1 MNEAFAGG
9 IGARL
14 LTRLDAQ
21 AGVLSCSFTEPFFS
35 ITFDSATGVVTRVSA
50 DETDPDTGKPIPK
63 VLAQGARLELLD
75 YDATGQKLRL
85 ANAGETL
92 LDLQVT
98 MQADDGMSD
107 STYPMEG
114 KYGSN
119 TGGCYTDKFPPFDP
133 YEMLEGLGLK
143 P

>member
-1 MNEAFAGG
+1 MKG
-9 IGARL
+9 L
-14 LTRLDAQ
+14 LVGMALMLLPLEAQ
-21 AGVLSCSFTEPFFS
+21 AGELHCSFTEPFFS
-35 ITFDSATGVVTRVSA
+35 MTFDSATGVVTWVSA

-63 VLAQGARLELLD
+63 ILATSAKLELLD
-75 YDATGQKLRL
+75 YAEGGQKLRL
-85 ANAGETL
+85 SNGSETL
-92 LDLQVT
+92 LDLQIT
-98 MQADDGMSD
+98 MQADDGMSE

-133 YEMLEGLGLK
+133 YEMMEGLGLK

>member
-1 MNEAFAGG
+1 MK
-9 IGARL
+9 RL
-14 LTRLDAQ
+14 LAGLGLALFAAEAQ
-21 AGVLSCSFTEPFFS
+21 AGVLSCSFTEPFFN
-35 ITFDSATGVVTRVSA
+35 ITYDSATGVVTWISA
-50 DETDPDTGKPIPK
+50 DDSDPDTGKPIPRI
-63 VLAQGARLELLD
+63 LAKTAKLELLD
-75 YDATGQKLRL
+75 YAESGQKLRL
-85 ANAGETL
+85 VDAGKTL

-119 TGGCYTDKFPPFDP
+119 TGGCYTDKFPPFNP

>member
-1 MNEAFAGG
+1 MK
-9 IGARL
+9 RL
-14 LTRLDAQ
+14 LAGLALMLLPLEAR

-35 ITFDSATGVVTRVSA
+35 ISFDSATGVVTWVSA
-50 DETDPDTGKPIPK
+50 DESDPDTGKPIPK
-63 VLAQGARLELLD
+63 ILATSAKLEILD
-75 YDATGQKLRL
+75 YDASGQKLRL
-85 ANAGETL
+85 SNGSETL
-92 LDLQVT
+92 LDLKIT
-98 MQADDGMSD
+98 MQADDGMSE

-133 YEMLEGLGLK
+133 YEMMEGLGLK

>member
-1 MNEAFAGG
+1 MR
-9 IGARL
+9 RL
-14 LTRLDAQ
+14 LLGSAFMLLSLDTQ
-21 AGVLSCSFTEPFFS
+21 AGVLSCSFTEPFFTIS
-35 ITFDSATGVVTRVSA
+35 FDSTTGVVTEISA

-63 VLAQGARLELLD
+63 ILATSAKLELVD
-75 YDATGQKLRL
+75 PYADHQKLRL
-85 ANAGETL
+85 TNGGETL
-92 LDLQVT
+92 LDLSIT

-119 TGGCYTDKFPPFDP
+119 TGGCYTDKFPPFNP
-133 YEMLEGLGLK
+133 YEMLEGLGVQ

>member
-1 MNEAFAGG
+1 M
-9 IGARL
+9 RRSL
-14 LTRLDAQ
+14 LGLGLILLPLEAQ

-35 ITFDSATGVVTRVSA
+35 ITFDSTTGVVTWISA

-63 VLAQGARLELLD
+63 ILATSAKLELVEP
-75 YDATGQKLRL
+75 YTEHRKLRL
-85 ANAGETL
+85 TNAGETL
-92 LDLQVT
+92 LDLQIT

-107 STYPMEG
+107 SIYPMEG

-119 TGGCYTDKFPPFDP
+119 TGGCYTDRFPPFNP
-133 YEMLEGLGLK
+133 YEMLEGLGLQ

>member
-1 MNEAFAGG
+1 MALIAPE
-9 IGARL
+9 
-14 LTRLDAQ
+14 AQ

-35 ITFDSATGVVTRVSA
+35 ITFDSDTGVVTEVSA

-63 VLAQGARLELLD
+63 VLAKAARLELLD
-75 YDATGQKLRL
+75 RAEGGQKLRL
-85 ANAGETL
+85 SNAGETL
-92 LDLQVT
+92 LDLQIT
-98 MQADDGMSD
+98 MQADDGMSE
-107 STYPMEG
+107 SIYPMEG

-133 YEMLEGLGLK
+133 YEMLEGLGVK

>member
-1 MNEAFAGG
+1 MK
-9 IGARL
+9 RL
-14 LTRLDAQ
+14 LAGLGLAVFAADAQ
-21 AGVLSCSFTEPFFS
+21 AGVLSCSFTEPFFNIS
-35 ITFDSATGVVTRVSA
+35 FDSATGVVTQVSA

-63 VLAQGARLELLD
+63 VLAQSAKLELLD
-75 YDATGQKLRL
+75 HAEGGQKLRL
-85 ANAGETL
+85 TDAGKTL

-119 TGGCYTDKFPPFDP
+119 TGGCYTDKYPPFNP

>member
-1 MNEAFAGG
+1 MRHLLAGL
-9 IGARL
+9 ALL
-14 LTRLDAQ
+14 LTGIEAQ
-21 AGVLSCSFTEPFFS
+21 AGVLSCAFTEPFFD
-35 ITFDSATGVVTRVSA
+35 ITFDSATGVVTRISA

-63 VLAQGARLELLD
+63 VLARGARLELLD
-75 YDATGQKLRL
+75 RDSTGQKLRL

-92 LDLQVT
+92 LELQVT

-107 STYPMEG
+107 NTYPMEG

-119 TGGCYTDKFPPFDP
+119 TGGCYTDKFPPFNP
-133 YEMLEGLGLK
+133 YEMLEGLGLN